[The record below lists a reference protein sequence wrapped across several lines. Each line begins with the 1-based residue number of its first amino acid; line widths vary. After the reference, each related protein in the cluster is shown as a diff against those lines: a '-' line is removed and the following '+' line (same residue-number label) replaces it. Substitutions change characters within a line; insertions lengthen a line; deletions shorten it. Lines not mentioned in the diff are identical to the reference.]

1 MKEYKDLF
9 EALIVDGIDEVT
21 ARLEIIKAVQ
31 ADFDYL
37 STDQVEANIID
48 VLDYLGI

>member
-1 MKEYKDLF
+1 MKEYKDMYQAMIL
-9 EALIVDGIDEVT
+9 DGMDKAT
-21 ARLEIIKAVQ
+21 ARCEIIKAVQ